1 MMLVAI
7 STGKGLQ
14 NAIKNKVSSF
24 FGHISVTNFQNSK
37 SESSIDPIKIS
48 ESDLEVLAI
57 ENVNHIQSVAY
68 KTGLIT
74 TDLTFEGA
82 ILKGINSDFNYKTFS
97 DYMKSGKIPLITDSL
112 TLILKFLMKEILRSL
127 EYTSQ
132 VSQILISFTFLGI

>member
-37 SESSIDPIKIS
+37 SESSIDPIKTS
-48 ESDLEVLAI
+48 ETDLEVLAI

-82 ILKGINSDFNYKTFS
+82 ILKGINSDFNYKIFS

-112 TLILKFLMKEILRSL
+112 TNKVAI
-127 EYTSQ
+127 
-132 VSQILISFTFLGI
+132 